1 MHAPRSQRE
10 REPMRSLFFKIFLS
24 FWLTVLLIGLAVY
37 VTWIIQPEVVVS
49 RWRSVTGEALDFY
62 AQSAVEIADR
72 QGPAS
77 LTEYFNR
84 LERNTKI
91 HAALLDENGAPVAG
105 VASERAR
112 KLAQASVRSGEPELD
127 LSRLT
132 GVGAHPI
139 VGPSG
144 RKYVLVAEMS
154 RSPFIPFRPGPRK
167 QVLRVLLAVIISGL
181 LCYGLTSYLTRPV
194 LHLRTAA
201 RQLAEGDLSARASEN
216 MEHRRDEIGELVRD
230 FNQMAARIEGLVTAQ
245 RQLITDI
252 SHELRSPLARLN
264 VALGLARQRANADQD
279 PNLDRIEREA
289 ERLNEMIG
297 QLLALARLDD
307 RTSPPDSQEVE
318 LPAILQEVAEDAEF
332 EAAARNCTVR
342 LSGLQPCKV
351 HGTPELLRSAV
362 ENVVRNAI
370 RYTAEGTEVDISLR
384 CQTDEAGK
392 EWAVISVRD
401 FGPGVP
407 DSELPK
413 LFRPFYR
420 VADARERQSGG
431 VGLGLAIT
439 HRALKVHGG
448 SVQAKNAANGGL
460 LVEMKLAM
468 NGARPW

>member
-1 MHAPRSQRE
+1 
-10 REPMRSLFFKIFLS
+10 MRSLFFKIFLT

-37 VTWIIQPEVVVS
+37 ITWIVQPEVVVS

-72 QGPAS
+72 QGSAS

-84 LERNTKI
+84 LERNTHI
-91 HAALLDENGAPVAG
+91 HAGLLDENGALVAG
-105 VASERAR
+105 FASPRAR
-112 KLAQASVRSGEPELD
+112 DLGSRSLRTGQPELD

-132 GVGAHPI
+132 GMGAHPA

-144 RKYVLVAEMS
+144 RKYVLVTEMS
-154 RSPFIPFRPGPRK
+154 RSPFLPFRPGPGK
-167 QVLRVLLAVIISGL
+167 QFLRVVLAVIISGI
-181 LCYGLTSYLTRPV
+181 LCYVLTTYLTRPV

-201 RQLAEGDLSARASEN
+201 RQLSEGDLSARADAA
-216 MEHRRDEIGELVRD
+216 MERRRDEIGDLVRD
-230 FNQMAARIEGLVTAQ
+230 FNQMASRIEGLVTAQ

-264 VALGLARQRANADQD
+264 VALGLARQRGDGDTD

-297 QLLALARLDD
+297 QLLTLARLDD
-307 RTSPPDSQEVE
+307 RTSPPGTDEVE
-318 LPAILQEVAEDAEF
+318 LPAVLQEIAEDAEF
-332 EAAARNCTVR
+332 EATARNCTVR
-342 LSGLQPCKV
+342 LTGLQPCTV

-370 RYTAEGTEVDISLR
+370 RYTTEGTEVDISLR
-384 CQTDEAGK
+384 CQTDETGK
-392 EWAVISVRD
+392 NWAIISVRD

-420 VADARERQSGG
+420 VADARERQTGG

-439 HRALKVHGG
+439 DRALKIHGG
-448 SVQAKNAANGGL
+448 SVEAKNAATGGL
-460 LVEMKLAM
+460 LVEMKLVA
-468 NGARPW
+468 NGTRPR

>member
-1 MHAPRSQRE
+1 
-10 REPMRSLFFKIFLS
+10 MRRIFFKIFLS
-24 FWLTVLLIGLAVY
+24 FWLIVLLIGLAVY

-84 LERNTKI
+84 LERNTHI
-91 HAALLDENGAPVAG
+91 HAGLLDDRGALVAG
-105 VASERAR
+105 VISPRAR
-112 KLAQASVRSGEPELD
+112 DLGLRSLRTGQPELD
-127 LSRLT
+127 LARLT
-132 GVGAHPI
+132 GAGAHPV

-144 RKYVLVAEMS
+144 RKYVLVTEMS
-154 RSPFIPFRPGPRK
+154 RSPFGPFRPGPGK
-167 QVLRVLLAVIISGL
+167 QLLRVLLAVIISGG
-181 LCYGLTSYLTRPV
+181 LCYALTTYLTRPV

-201 RQLAEGDLSARASEN
+201 RRLSEGDLSARASEA
-216 MEHRRDEIGELVRD
+216 MERRRDEIGDLVRD
-230 FNQMAARIEGLVTAQ
+230 FNQMAGRIEGLVMAQ

-264 VALGLARQRANADQD
+264 VALGLARQRGGGDTD

-307 RTSPPDSQEVE
+307 RTSPPGSDEVE
-318 LPAILQEVAEDAEF
+318 LPAVLQEIAADAEF
-332 EAAARNCTVR
+332 EATARNCTVR
-342 LSGLQPCKV
+342 LTGLQPCKV
-351 HGTPELLRSAV
+351 HGNPELLRSAV

-370 RYTAEGTEVDISLR
+370 RYTAEGTEIDISLR
-384 CQTDEAGK
+384 CQTDETGK
-392 EWAVISVRD
+392 DWAIISVRD

-413 LFRPFYR
+413 LFHPFYR
-420 VADARERQSGG
+420 VADARERQTGG

-439 HRALKVHGG
+439 DRALKIHGG
-448 SVQAKNAANGGL
+448 SVQAKNAATGGL
-460 LVEMKLAM
+460 LVEMKLAV
-468 NGARPW
+468 NGARPR

>member
-1 MHAPRSQRE
+1 
-10 REPMRSLFFKIFLS
+10 MRSLFFKIFLS
-24 FWLTVLLIGLAVY
+24 FWLTVVLIGLAVY

-72 QGPAS
+72 QGPGA

-84 LERNTKI
+84 LERNTHI
-91 HAALLDENGAPVAG
+91 HAALLDDSGALVAG
-105 VASERAR
+105 SASSRAR
-112 KLAQASVRSGEPELD
+112 DVGMRSVGSGKPELD

-132 GVGAHPI
+132 GVGAHPS

-154 RSPFIPFRPGPRK
+154 RSPFLPFRPGPGK
-167 QVLRVLLAVIISGL
+167 QLLRVLLAVLISGS
-181 LCYGLTSYLTRPV
+181 LCYALTTYLTRPV

-201 RQLAEGDLSARASEN
+201 RQLSEGDLSARASQQ
-216 MEHRRDEIGELVRD
+216 MERRRDEIGDLVRD
-230 FNQMAARIEGLVTAQ
+230 FNRMADRIESLVTAQ
-245 RQLITDI
+245 RQLISDI

-264 VALGLARQRANADQD
+264 VALGLARQRASADVE

-297 QLLALARLDD
+297 QLLTLARLDD
-307 RTSPPDSQEVE
+307 HTSPPGKEEVE
-318 LPAILQEVAEDAEF
+318 LPAVLQEVAADAEF

-342 LSGLQPCKV
+342 LTGLQPCVV
-351 HGTPELLRSAV
+351 HGTPELLRSAI

-370 RYTAEGTEVDISLR
+370 RYTAEGTEVNISLK
-384 CQTDEAGK
+384 CEPDGNGN
-392 EWAVISVRD
+392 EWAVIAVRD

-407 DSELPK
+407 DAELPK

-439 HRALKVHGG
+439 ERALRIHGG
-448 SVQAKNAANGGL
+448 SVQAKNASNGGL
-460 LVEMKLAM
+460 LVEMRLAM
-468 NGARPW
+468 NGARPKTRLV